1 MDGKEW
7 GEGMENP
14 ERGEWGTGGWEPGEG
29 SEWEPGTG
37 SGSDAGSGWEPGRD
51 KEPGWE
57 HDAEA
62 GGDAGG
68 DWAPEPD
75 ESLGWEPDL
84 GKELGWEPGW
94 GSGAGLNQGAGAA
107 RAKGGLDGR
116 DSGRELSPA
125 ENQAIETVLHGARAL
140 LLADLSA
147 VGIAAAD
154 FVSMLEDVV
163 SERRWWL
170 RQWPEGSPH
179 IPGLL
184 AQDVQDALLETRGR
198 WPLCPLC
205 AEPHALA
212 VEPELGPDPHWV
224 CEARRE
230 AVAAVGSLRL
240 LPPHAPPQPPDPLG
254 G

>member
-1 MDGKEW
+1 
-7 GEGMENP
+7 MENP
-14 ERGEWGTGGWEPGEG
+14 ERGTGGSWEPGEG

-37 SGSDAGSGWEPGRD
+37 SGAGWEPGRD

-57 HDAEA
+57 HGAD
-62 GGDAGG
+62 GDAGG
-68 DWAPEPD
+68 DWEPEP
-75 ESLGWEPDL
+75 EEGLGWEPDL

-94 GSGAGLNQGAGAA
+94 GRGVGRNQGGAA
-107 RAKGGLDGR
+107 RGKGGLDGR
-116 DSGRELSPA
+116 DSRYGRELSPA

-140 LLADLSA
+140 LLADLTA
-147 VGIAAAD
+147 VGIAAAGI
-154 FVSMLEDVV
+154 VSMLEDAV

-170 RQWPEGSPH
+170 RQWPEGGPH

-184 AQDVQDALLETRGR
+184 AQDIQDALLETRGR

-224 CEARRE
+224 CEARGE

-240 LPPHAPPQPPDPLG
+240 LPPHAPPEPPDSLG